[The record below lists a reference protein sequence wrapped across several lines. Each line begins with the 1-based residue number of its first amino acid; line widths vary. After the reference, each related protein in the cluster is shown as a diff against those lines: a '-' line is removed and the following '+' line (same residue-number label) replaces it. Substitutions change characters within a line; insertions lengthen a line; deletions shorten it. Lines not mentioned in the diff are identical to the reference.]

1 MTTILSPVLVR
12 IAALAPTIP
21 ASLIWPLSYIRWLN
35 QSSPLRFFA
44 LLSSGRHPPYEKYAS
59 EAEEEKYWK
68 EAESGQRVM
77 RQSDARYA
85 GIKVRRP
92 GPANTDPYVPPLV
105 MYYTPALL
113 PEYRD
118 APRRKRQIKQY
129 HISAKNYC
137 KWHWMV
143 FPGEKVSAEVL
154 GGAISLAF

>member
-1 MTTILSPVLVR
+1 MVR
-12 IAALAPTIP
+12 ITALAPTISAP
-21 ASLIWPLSYIRWLN
+21 LIWPLSYVWWLN
-35 QSSPLRFFA
+35 QSSPLRFFRLPSWSG
-44 LLSSGRHPPYEKYAS
+44 LLSSNHPPYQKYKS

-68 EAESGQRVM
+68 EAESGQRVL

-85 GIKVRRP
+85 GVKVRRP
-92 GPANTDPYVPPLV
+92 DNTGPYVPPLV

-143 FPGEKVSAEVL
+143 FPGEKVCVAVWNGVTLSEY
-154 GGAISLAF
+154 